1 MRSQFVSVCCARWFA
16 RPSANS
22 MSVTSPIFR
31 TRMRLV
37 VGDVFG
43 PWKRDVENGE
53 DGALGLG

>member
-1 MRSQFVSVCCARWFA
+1 VYAPSMKSAIPW
-16 RPSANS
+16 RPEWRPYIGFNALA
-22 MSVTSPIFR
+22 PIFR